1 MTASRVSVT
10 LLPEGAVAVD
20 GERALERSV
29 GAFTFTGTTSQRW
42 DSPGR
47 VFEHPL
53 ERSERV
59 VSDGFVLEPDS
70 FSVDSIEADVDAQ
83 FVDPRDDRAATQLQA
98 LEQLRDRN
106 ETVTVLCSWR
116 RPAFSYVVKD
126 ISAEKSGDTG
136 DSVVLSVTLAPL
148 DIVQLELVASQV
160 DADIDLLGTQVV
172 EVDV

>member
-10 LLPEGAVAVD
+10 LLPEASAGAD
-20 GERALERSV
+20 GERALTRAV
-29 GAFTFTGTTSQRW
+29 GGFTFTGTTAQRW
-42 DSPGR
+42 ESPGR

-53 ERSERV
+53 ERSNRV
-59 VSDGFVLEPDS
+59 VADGFVLEPVS
-70 FSVDSIEADVDAQ
+70 FSVDSIEANVDAQ

-98 LEQLRDRN
+98 LEQLRDRG

-116 RPAFSYVVKD
+116 QPAFSYLVKD
-126 ISAEKSGDTG
+126 ISGEKTSENG
-136 DSVVLSVTLAPL
+136 DSVSVSVTLAPL
-148 DIVQLELVASQV
+148 DVVQLELVASQI